1 MPTQADYDEICA
13 QINSGIKSVT
23 KSDGSQVQYA
33 TIAEM
38 ERVRDRIAAELGI
51 SGPPTRG
58 AFVPL
63 RTSKGL

>member
-1 MPTQADYDEICA
+1 MATQADYDAISA
-13 QINSGIKSVT
+13 QINSGIKSVAY
-23 KSDGSQVQYA
+23 SDGRQVQYA

-51 SGPPTRG
+51 AGPSRRG
-58 AFVPL
+58 AFVAL

>member
-1 MPTQADYDEICA
+1 MPTQADYDAICS

-23 KSDGSQVQYA
+23 YSDGRQVQYA

>member
-51 SGPPTRG
+51 AGPQPRG

>member
-1 MPTQADYDEICA
+1 MATQADYDEICA

-38 ERVRDRIAAELGI
+38 ERARDRIAAELGI
-51 SGPPTRG
+51 AGAPRRG
-58 AFVPL
+58 AFVAI